1 MRRANGTGSIYI
13 RKYSSNAS
21 IFGGTSG
28 KPRPVYDIHINGIR
42 YKDLLYRIVAM
53 YAIGDLFGQG
63 PLFDLREVHHID
75 DDVNNWKPSN
85 LIIAENRRQHR
96 LLDLFCRAQKLS
108 GKFVTIRPKGAVPIG
123 DIITDDNFDIE
134 IALTWYREMLKR

>member
-1 MRRANGTGSIYI
+1 MRKTGTGSIFM
-13 RKYSSNAS
+13 RPYSSDAS

-28 KPRPVYDIHINGIR
+28 KARP
-42 YKDLLYRIVAM
+42 LYRIYINGVRYGDYVYRIISM
-53 YAIGDLFGQG
+53 YAVGDLFGQG

-85 LIIAENRRQHR
+85 LMIVENRRQHKI
-96 LLDLFCRAQKLS
+96 LDLWCRAQKLS
-108 GKFVTIRPKGAVPIG
+108 GIFVPIRLKGAVYVG

-134 IALTWYREMLKR
+134 IALDWWCEMMRET

>member
-1 MRRANGTGSIYI
+1 
-13 RKYSSNAS
+13 
-21 IFGGTSG
+21 
-28 KPRPVYDIHINGIR
+28 
-42 YKDLLYRIVAM
+42 LLYRIVAM